1 MQHFL
6 YSLADFF
13 APKPVRRSPGL
24 HEKLINC
31 TVIQATNECGEK
43 RYIEIPGSRPRSQE
57 RRENLEVLLTKCNRL
72 LSFVMKKDRSSNVSS
87 RIIALSDRIRM
98 SMHKDDDITHLITE
112 FEEFEQQYNKKSRSY
127 MNLSSAY
134 LV

>member
-6 YSLADFF
+6 HSLADFF

-24 HEKLINC
+24 NEKLINC

-43 RYIEIPGSRPRSQE
+43 RYIEIQRPRSQE

-72 LSFVMKKDRSSNVSS
+72 LSFVKKKDRTSDVSF
-87 RIIALSDRIRM
+87 RILELSDRIRK
-98 SMHKDDDITHLITE
+98 SIYKDDDITHLLAE
-112 FEEFEQQYNKKSRSY
+112 FEEFEQQYKKTSKSY

>member
-6 YSLADFF
+6 HSLTDFF
-13 APKPVRRSPGL
+13 AAKPVRKSPGL

-43 RYIEIPGSRPRSQE
+43 RYIEIQRPRSQE
-57 RRENLEVLLTKCNRL
+57 RRENLEILLTKCNRL
-72 LSFVMKKDRSSNVSS
+72 LSFVMKKERSTNVSS
-87 RIIALSDRIRM
+87 RILELSDRIRM
-98 SMHKDDDITHLITE
+98 SMYKDGDITHLITE

>member
-1 MQHFL
+1 
-6 YSLADFF
+6 
-13 APKPVRRSPGL
+13 
-24 HEKLINC
+24 
-31 TVIQATNECGEK
+31 
-43 RYIEIPGSRPRSQE
+43 
-57 RRENLEVLLTKCNRL
+57 
-72 LSFVMKKDRSSNVSS
+72 MKKDRSSNVSS

>member
-6 YSLADFF
+6 HSLTDFF
-13 APKPVRRSPGL
+13 ATKPVRRSPRL

-43 RYIEIPGSRPRSQE
+43 RYIEIPKPRSQE
-57 RRENLEVLLTKCNRL
+57 RRENLEILLTKCNRL
-72 LSFVMKKDRSSNVSS
+72 LSFVMKKDRSTNVSS
-87 RIIALSDRIRM
+87 RILELSDRIRV
-98 SMHKDDDITHLITE
+98 SMYKDDDITHLLTE

>member
-6 YSLADFF
+6 HSLTDFF
-13 APKPVRRSPGL
+13 ATKPVRKSPGL

-31 TVIQATNECGEK
+31 TVIQAINECGEK
-43 RYIEIPGSRPRSQE
+43 RYIEIQRPRSQE
-57 RRENLEVLLTKCNRL
+57 RRENLEILLTKCNRL
-72 LSFVMKKDRSSNVSS
+72 LSFVMKKERSTNVSS
-87 RIIALSDRIRM
+87 RILELSDRIRM
-98 SMHKDDDITHLITE
+98 SMYKDGDITHLITE

>member
-6 YSLADFF
+6 HSLTDFF
-13 APKPVRRSPGL
+13 ATKPVRKSPGL
-24 HEKLINC
+24 QEKLINC

-43 RYIEIPGSRPRSQE
+43 RYIEIQRPRSQE
-57 RRENLEVLLTKCNRL
+57 RRENLEILLTKCNRL
-72 LSFVMKKDRSSNVSS
+72 LSFVMKKERSTNVSS
-87 RIIALSDRIRM
+87 RILELSDRIRM
-98 SMHKDDDITHLITE
+98 SMYKDGDITHLITE